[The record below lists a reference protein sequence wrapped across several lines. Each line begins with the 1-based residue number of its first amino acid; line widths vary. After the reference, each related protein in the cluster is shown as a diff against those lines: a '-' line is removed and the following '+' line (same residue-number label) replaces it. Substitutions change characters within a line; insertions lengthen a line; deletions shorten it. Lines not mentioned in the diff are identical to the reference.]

1 MAAIA
6 LGLCCVSSM
15 IGGGYLAYNEMKKNE
30 IKTRETNL
38 AGTPGLHI
46 FTECDYKPQEMGI
59 SGDNLPKDEKDESV
73 ISMRDGI
80 RSFVVTGG
88 YKIDTYAD
96 VNLTGTKMTYSG
108 PQIMQCLPTP
118 IKSIKFYKA

>member
-1 MAAIA
+1 MAAIV

-46 FTECDYKPQEMGI
+46 FTECDYKPQEMGT
-59 SGDNLPKDEKDESV
+59 SGDNLPKDEKIV
-73 ISMRDGI
+73 IARMDGI

-88 YKIDTYAD
+88 YKIDTYTD
-96 VNLTGTKMTYSG
+96 MDFTGTKMTYSG

-118 IKSIKFYKA
+118 IKSINFYKA